1 MITDTLTSNQS
12 TTTTNESASVKEVLL
27 IQAKATRP
35 VGRPS
40 KQANKNKNDK
50 VLNKLEVNS
59 IHQHTNKKP
68 DDDHYT
74 FRGEEEE
81 NQKSI
86 FDLNKQAEERTSEE
100 KRSPIKVKFQLDNQ
114 TEKYKIVSSSSSATA
129 LKSPKQIDDKDLV
142 SKRLKETVN
151 HQPAALL
158 GSNKPADE
166 LTPAF
171 SLSCLNRN
179 SKKLKAESILE
190 NNLLLNNSDIDSNSF
205 IILDSDTDEDVLN
218 ESNLNHAH
226 NLILKN
232 SKRPEENEIVDVE
245 LIDAESEA
253 KNAPKNS
260 GLSESESDFIYVS
273 EESNLGKAEAKN
285 IKLKSCF
292 VMLER
297 LDVEKLSKSPAKP
310 TNEADAPQAWVIEI
324 KFFFSSVSHHVFCC
338 C

>member
-27 IQAKATRP
+27 AQAKTTRP

-59 IHQHTNKKP
+59 IHQHANKKP

-86 FDLNKQAEERTSEE
+86 FDSNKQSEEKTSEE

-114 TEKYKIVSSSSSATA
+114 TEKYKIVSSSSGTA
-129 LKSPKQIDDKDLV
+129 IKSPKQIDDKDLV

-151 HQPAALL
+151 HQP
-158 GSNKPADE
+158 GSNNKPADE
-166 LTPAF
+166 HIPAF

-179 SKKLKAESILE
+179 SKKLKAESIIE
-190 NNLLLNNSDIDSNSF
+190 NNLLLNNSDIESNSF
-205 IILDSDTDEDVLN
+205 IIIDSDTDEDVLN
-218 ESNLNHAH
+218 ESNLNHAQ

-232 SKRPEENEIVDVE
+232 SKRQEEIEIVDVE
-245 LIDAESEA
+245 LIEAEAEA
-253 KNAPKNS
+253 KNTPKNN

-273 EESNLGKAEAKN
+273 EESNLGKAESKN

-297 LDVEKLSKSPAKP
+297 LDVEKLSKSPAKQ
-310 TNEADAPQAWVIEI
+310 TNEPVALQAWVIEI
-324 KFFFSSVSHHVFCC
+324 KFCFNN
-338 C
+338 